1 MNLFLLCPKH
11 QPYFFK
17 LLISFVYDHRKEI
30 GRNSRSCPI
39 KQTDTNCP
47 RSCPIKLADTNCH
60 RSCPIKQADTNYPR
74 SCPIKQTDTNYPRSC
89 PIKQADTYL
98 LTCWWDSVPLSS
110 VEFIISVSVASVL
123 VPSPIFIAYSNLAFL
138 ANDSPSVSVPFSKIN

>member
-11 QPYFFK
+11 QTYFFK

-60 RSCPIKQADTNYPR
+60 RSCPIKQA
-74 SCPIKQTDTNYPRSC
+74 DTNYPRSC